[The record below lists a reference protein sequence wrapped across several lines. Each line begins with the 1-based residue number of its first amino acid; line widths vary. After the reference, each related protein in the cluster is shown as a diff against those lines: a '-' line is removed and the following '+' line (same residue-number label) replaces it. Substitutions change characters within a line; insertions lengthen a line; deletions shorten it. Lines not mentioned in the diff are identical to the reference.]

1 MLSCFEP
8 AVCSSPCG
16 FPGVLFLVLVSEAG
30 GIKSVLEKVED
41 SLLERNRLVVLT
53 ELHTGIR
60 LHSCLLGARHPGRES
75 VA

>member
-16 FPGVLFLVLVSEAG
+16 FPDVLFLVLFSEAR

-41 SLLERNRLVVLT
+41 SLLERNRLMVLT

-60 LHSCLLGARHPGRES
+60 LRSCFLGAWHPGRES